1 MFSGIIETTG
11 IIRNIDHQ
19 GTNFIFQVE
28 SAISH
33 KLKIDE
39 SISHDGVCLTVT
51 DVQGNVHTVIAI
63 KETLQRS
70 NFKQKKTGDE
80 VNLERSMKL
89 NDRLNGHL
97 VQGHVDATAECKKIV
112 SQKGSWLFEFLLKND
127 SFRNLI
133 VEKGSICLNGV
144 SLTLVKTSKKK
155 FSVAIIPYT
164 FEHST
169 FHNLRKGDWVNVEFD
184 IIGKYVQRQFSDR
197 KKRTNFYSSTNNL
210 NLGRYSRI

>member
-11 IIRNIDHQ
+11 IIRSIEQ
-19 GTNFIFQVE
+19 EGSNFIFQVE
-28 SAISH
+28 SSISH
-33 KLKIDE
+33 AFKTDE

-51 DVQGNVHTVIAI
+51 NVEGNVHTVVAI

-80 VNLERSMKL
+80 VNLERSLKL

-97 VQGHVDATAECKKIV
+97 VQGHVDAVAECKEVIP
-112 SQKGSWLFEFLLKND
+112 QNGSWLFEFSLKDD

-144 SLTLVKTSKKK
+144 SLTLVKASKKK

-164 FEHST
+164 FDHST
-169 FHNLRKGDWVNVEFD
+169 FHRLRKGDWVNVEFD
-184 IIGKYVQRQFSDR
+184 IIGKYVQKQFSDL
-197 KKRTNFYSSTNNL
+197 KKQN
-210 NLGRYSRI
+210 